1 MKKVIIGAAVFA
13 LALVAL
19 RRFGP
24 ALGKRAMSKCQEMF
38 ERRQKESPP
47 EETVR
52 DVDAE
57 PGLAAAPG

>member
-1 MKKVIIGAAVFA
+1 MKKVIIGVAVFA
-13 LALVAL
+13 LALAAL

-38 ERRQKESPP
+38 ERGQKESPP

-52 DVDAE
+52 DLDAE
-57 PGLAAAPG
+57 PALAAAP